1 MLVCTV
7 RKVLKTPFRSIHVH
21 SPQSTSSTSFEIWNQ
36 SLLCLYKGGHQC
48 HIPSKTSPATAI
60 SLKLLLKVSLIF
72 ETSNFRVGSHF
83 ACTRFTDPINI
94 PTASHGKNEVSFEP
108 VLSVQKNRPHK
119 ALVMKQE
126 WWLFRSST
134 LRLSISNR
142 WVCSSSFSSF
152 IFSSRA
158 EIWIQITKIWW
169 VLQTNFENHYCP
181 LDGKRTEEHSN
192 NQ

>member
-1 MLVCTV
+1 MSIPL
-7 RKVLKTPFRSIHVH
+7 RAQAAQVLRSGI
-21 SPQSTSSTSFEIWNQ
+21 NQ

-60 SLKLLLKVSLIF
+60 SLKLLLNVSLIF

-94 PTASHGKNEVSFEP
+94 PTASHGKNEDCFEP

-158 EIWIQITKIWW
+158 EIWIQIKKIWW